1 MDRNSTRIRSLVFL
15 ISGLLDLFFGSFLL
29 LAWLNLI
36 PIDLTSFGLSHNIT
50 GLLGAGLAVSGVV
63 VVVYQVTRLKEPDE

>member
-1 MDRNSTRIRSLVFL
+1 MNPTPIRIRSLVFL

-36 PIDLTSFGLSHNIT
+36 PIDLTSFGLSRSLT
-50 GLLGAGLAVSGVV
+50 GLLGAGLAASGVV

>member
-1 MDRNSTRIRSLVFL
+1 MDRNSARIRSLVFL
-15 ISGLLDLFFGSFLL
+15 ISGLIDFFFGSFLL

-36 PIDLTSFGLSHNIT
+36 PIDLTSFGLSRNLT

-63 VVVYQVTRLKEPDE
+63 VVVYQVTMLKEPDE

>member
-1 MDRNSTRIRSLVFL
+1 MDPTPIRIRSLVFL

-36 PIDLTSFGLSHNIT
+36 PIDLTSFGLSRNLT
-50 GLLGAGLAVSGVV
+50 GLLGAGLAISGVV